1 MPRFVAM
8 LRLKAAL
15 ANRVWRRLCEPARR
29 RFEQSLVN
37 PAAAQSAVLQ
47 RILRRHSQSA
57 YGRHFGLNRD
67 SDYARFSQTVPIANY
82 ADLEPYI
89 ERAKQGEHDV
99 LCRGPIRAFER
110 TSGTTS
116 GAKWIPF
123 TDDLRGE
130 FQEAVRAWM
139 GDLYQRHP
147 DLADGRAW
155 WVISQLPPEAS
166 VTAGGIP
173 VGLANDDAY
182 LGWWERKFASWL
194 RVAHTT
200 DLATAA
206 QELRTAQDL
215 RLISV
220 WNPSYLALLL
230 EQLSPA
236 ATRTLWPNLRIISG
250 WADAGAG
257 PDAEAIRYL
266 FPDVTFQP
274 KGLLATE
281 GVITI
286 PWGAES
292 AHSLPALHSHFL
304 EFQHCQ
310 TRAIC
315 RVHEV
320 RTDNDYEVILTTSGG
335 LWRYRL
341 QDVVRVTGWKQ
352 MTPRLRFLGRA
363 DGGCDLRGEKLD
375 PIFVQSALNSLTSD
389 FAMLAP
395 SGSSQTPGYVLF
407 TSDPEVEAA
416 PLEVALRANPY
427 YAHALAV
434 GQLAPVRVFHVTDA
448 LPTRRYLER
457 CIHLGQRSGTVK
469 PAVLHPCTGWENW
482 FCGKFRSQP

>member
-29 RFEQSLVN
+29 RFEQSLAH

-67 SDYARFSQTVPIANY
+67 TDYARFSQTVPIANY

-99 LCRGPIRAFER
+99 LCRGPIRAFEC

-147 DLADGRAW
+147 DLAGGRAW
-155 WVISQLPPEAS
+155 WVISQLPPEAA
-166 VTAGGIP
+166 VTTGGIP
-173 VGLANDDAY
+173 IGLANDEAY

-206 QELRTAQDL
+206 HELRTAQDL

-230 EQLSPA
+230 EQLAPTSTQA
-236 ATRTLWPNLRIISG
+236 LWPELKIISA

-257 PDAEAIRYL
+257 VDAQAIRRL
-266 FPDVTFQP
+266 FPHVTFQP

-341 QDVVRVTGWKQ
+341 QDVVRVTGWEQK
-352 MTPRLRFLGRA
+352 TPRLSFRGRA

-375 PIFVQSALNSLTSD
+375 PIFVQSALQKLTSA
-389 FAMLAP
+389 FVMLAP
-395 SGSSQTPGYVLF
+395 AETSQIPGYVLF
-407 TSDPEVEAA
+407 TNDPKVEASSLDA
-416 PLEVALRANPY
+416 ALSANPY
-427 YAHALAV
+427 YAHALSV
-434 GQLAPVRVFHVTDA
+434 GQLAPARIFLVSDPS
-448 LPTRRYLER
+448 PTRRYLER
-457 CIHLGQRSGTVK
+457 CMQLGQRSGTVK
-469 PAVLHPCTGWENW
+469 PALLHASPGWETW
-482 FCGKFRSQP
+482 FDGKFTTQP

>member
-1 MPRFVAM
+1 M
-8 LRLKAAL
+8 LRFKAAL

-29 RFEQSLVN
+29 RFQQSLAN

-47 RILRRHSQSA
+47 RILGRHSQST
-57 YGRHFGLNRD
+57 
-67 SDYARFSQTVPIANY
+67 YARGLGLTPDSSYAHFSQTVPIANY
-82 ADLEPYI
+82 ADLEPFI
-89 ERAKQGEHDV
+89 ERAKQGEHHV

-110 TSGTTS
+110 TSGTTA

-147 DLADGRAW
+147 DLAGGRAW
-155 WVISQLPPEAS
+155 WVVSQLPPEPT
-166 VTAGGIP
+166 VTSGGIP
-173 VGLANDDAY
+173 IGLANDDAY

-200 DLATAA
+200 DLTTAA
-206 QELRTAQDL
+206 HELRMAPDL

-230 EQLSPA
+230 ERLPPDS
-236 ATRTLWPNLRIISG
+236 THTLWPALRIISG

-257 PDAEAIRYL
+257 ADAQAIRKL
-266 FPDVTFQP
+266 FPQVTFQP

-292 AHSLPALHSHFL
+292 AGTLPALHSHFL

-310 TRAIC
+310 TREIF
-315 RVHEV
+315 RTHEV
-320 RTDNDYEVILTTSGG
+320 RLDEDYEVILTTSGG

-341 QDVVRVTGWKQ
+341 QDVVRVTGWEQK
-352 MTPRLRFLGRA
+352 TPRLRFLGRA
-363 DGGCDLRGEKLD
+363 DGGCDLRGEKLN
-375 PIFVQSALNSLTSD
+375 PIFVQGALQKLTLA

-395 SGSSQTPGYVLF
+395 AENSPTPGYVLF
-407 TSDPEVEAA
+407 TSDPEVKAA
-416 PLEVALRANPY
+416 ALDAALSANPY
-427 YAHALAV
+427 YAHALSV
-434 GQLAPVRVFHVTDA
+434 GQLAPARIFLVSDS

-457 CIHLGQRSGTVK
+457 CVQLGQRSGTVK
-469 PAVLHPCTGWENW
+469 PAVLHPCPGWEKW
-482 FCGKFRSQP
+482 FCGKFRAHP